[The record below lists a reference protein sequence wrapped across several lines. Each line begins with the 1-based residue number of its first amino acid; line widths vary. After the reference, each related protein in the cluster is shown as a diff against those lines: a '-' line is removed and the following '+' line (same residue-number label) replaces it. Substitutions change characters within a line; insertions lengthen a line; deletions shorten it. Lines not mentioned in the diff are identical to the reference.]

1 MRPRF
6 SQVILKQVLGYALR
20 TLRIWRALLK
30 NAQGGRPGT
39 NRDNPETH
47 CAEDTYRRTD
57 QGRIGTHA
65 LPRCRRCLVIPLNLV
80 VPIQEDSPPIH
91 KNRPG
96 TSRDTR
102 TRNGVAEIS
111 SFYEMSSSTMATTI
125 TTKIPKRRQDDPNYE
140 RDRKRRYREKAKQQ
154 GRVSIPR
161 VIPRVKLD
169 KKMMPVTPLSELV
182 RSLLQKDVTTW
193 HFELSKQLDVYT
205 SVTFKTNDMIMKE
218 KQAGGVL
225 KVTSESELCRSYQ
238 IFFRGTPW
246 LEVKK
251 SSLSNAG
258 YGLFVARPEGFKCH
272 EVVGINYGKII
283 KGPPSCN
290 TSEYA
295 FVWKGIHGDQ
305 PATYIDAQCG
315 VKSGRRKGSKAYF
328 AIHMANDP
336 SYQK

>member
-1 MRPRF
+1 M
-6 SQVILKQVLGYALR
+6 
-20 TLRIWRALLK
+20 
-30 NAQGGRPGT
+30 
-39 NRDNPETH
+39 
-47 CAEDTYRRTD
+47 
-57 QGRIGTHA
+57 
-65 LPRCRRCLVIPLNLV
+65 
-80 VPIQEDSPPIH
+80 
-91 KNRPG
+91 
-96 TSRDTR
+96 
-102 TRNGVAEIS
+102 
-111 SFYEMSSSTMATTI
+111 
-125 TTKIPKRRQDDPNYE
+125 
-140 RDRKRRYREKAKQQ
+140 
-154 GRVSIPR
+154 
-161 VIPRVKLD
+161 
-169 KKMMPVTPLSELV
+169 PLSELV
-182 RSLLQKDVTTW
+182 HSLLQKDVTTW

-251 SSLSNAG
+251 SLLSNAG

-283 KGPPSCN
+283 KGPQPCN

-295 FVWKGIHGDQ
+295 FAWRGVHGDQ

-315 VKSGRRKGSKAYF
+315 VKSGRGKGSKAYF

-336 SYQK
+336 SYQKRKARRKDLPAHNMYTTEELEARTSRDVKFGEELYLAYRYEDSDLCTCSGCKEVQSRYTY